1 MLVEDDPDCLETM
14 SDALSRDGHDVV
26 AVPDG
31 VEALQKLQ
39 NGFAPDLIL
48 LDLMLPKMDGW
59 QFLREC
65 IDEPTAANIP
75 VVVVSGEANLR
86 KRAAQLGVD
95 YLEKPMSIEQLRSVI
110 ARTRADVS

>member
-1 MLVEDDPDCLETM
+1 LLVEDDPDCLETM
-14 SDALSRDGHDVV
+14 ADVLVRDGHEVV

-31 VEALQKLQ
+31 IEALERLQK
-39 NGFAPDLIL
+39 GFAPDLIL

-95 YLEKPMSIEQLRSVI
+95 YLEKPISIEQLRSII